1 MMDSRMEAL
10 LLREGRIVQVPV
22 GRSMWPMLKNR
33 RDMLVIEK
41 ITFPI
46 KVHDVVLYKRD
57 SGKYVLHR
65 VVKIKP
71 DGYVIRGDNCTR
83 NEYDITERHMLGVL
97 RGFYKGERYIDCEKH
112 MGYKAYV
119 LFWRATYLP
128 RTAVKG
134 VYHCFRRLA
143 AIIGK

>member
-1 MMDSRMEAL
+1 MMDSKMEEV
-10 LLREGRIVQVPV
+10 LLREGRIVQMPV

-33 RDMLVIEK
+33 RDTIVIEK
-41 ITFPI
+41 IAFPI

-65 VVKIKP
+65 VLKIKR

-97 RGFYKGERYIDCEKH
+97 RGFYKGERYVDCEKDFW
-112 MGYKAYV
+112 YKVYV
-119 LFWRATYLP
+119 ITWRATYLP
-128 RTAVKG
+128 RTAAKLVWRGLRKIFG
-134 VYHCFRRLA
+134 R
-143 AIIGK
+143 